1 MYSRGGT
8 QSHTVHT
15 PLTQAENLLGLYSAL
30 RALMT
35 TVFRS
40 IEHFMS
46 AVAVTFTRRSTDAPQ
61 PGKGP
66 MICASMAVC
75 ASDKSFRP
83 AVEGTF
89 EPEAELPAPAPPALS
104 GGDAGGD
111 DDGAADG
118 LALAVR
124 PLRRGMVSFPRPGR
138 CLCRACS
145 LGEEPS
151 SVRVRSGNKSHS
163 RPAAL
168 LQGTQHLTSVAYSR
182 YGHPGSSMPVELSSA
197 VPGA

>member
-1 MYSRGGT
+1 MYEVQQCSDTRERTGGGEG
-8 QSHTVHT
+8 QSHT

-66 MICASMAVC
+66 MTCASMAFC
-75 ASDKSFRP
+75 ASERSFRP
-83 AVEGTF
+83 AAEGTL
-89 EPEAELPAPAPPALS
+89 EPEAELPASACAALS

-111 DDGAADG
+111 ADADG
-118 LALAVR
+118 LELTVR
-124 PLRRGMVSFPRPGR
+124 PLRRGIVRVVSFLQPGR
-138 CLCRACS
+138 CFLGASLCLRLDQEIKLTADQQRDCRA
-145 LGEEPS
+145 
-151 SVRVRSGNKSHS
+151 HS
-163 RPAAL
+163 
-168 LQGTQHLTSVAYSR
+168 T
-182 YGHPGSSMPVELSSA
+182 
-197 VPGA
+197 